1 MSMQAVTRNG
11 SLRCGCGD
19 GTNCHQI
26 FTLSPRAGC
35 YAEGMTDEIQKKDNA
50 MTDHSLVA
58 DSVGI
63 FVGVAALTKGLDIA
77 KSTKAAHGTFLRFDP
92 HLIGQGLTT
101 NIKCHVKYG
110 ALAGVVFYVGSR
122 LFPQQSSFTERIE
135 AERNTNRGGRSL

>member
-1 MSMQAVTRNG
+1 MQAATKNANLP
-11 SLRCGCGD
+11 SGCGD
-19 GTNCHQI
+19 GINCHQI
-26 FTLSPRAGC
+26 FIISPRAGC
-35 YAEGMTDEIQKKDNA
+35 YVEGMTDENTTKDNA
-50 MTDHSLVA
+50 MTGKSLVA

-63 FVGVAALTKGLDIA
+63 FAGVAALTKGLDIA

-122 LFPQQSSFTERIE
+122 LFPQQSSFAERIE
-135 AERNTNRGGRSL
+135 AERNTNRGSRNL